1 MIELKTWWAKSKTWQ
16 HILLGAGLVLG
27 LYFVIIFMVR
37 LGHYGKL
44 LPGISL
50 RGVYVGGLTKPQA
63 IAKLDEATARY
74 MSSDISYQAN
84 GQSIA
89 AKPASFGISFD
100 NKAFVDEAF
109 KLGRDSDILSDI
121 AAQTSLLFGGS
132 DITQLGIDG
141 DVFSK
146 EMVNINNSVAK
157 PSQNAEYL
165 FEGGKISV
173 SEAGAGQ
180 NIDMGWAMFS
190 LTEQFNRLD
199 TSLTLPISSSLPNR
213 TTEMLIRQKDTVAN
227 IAKTPLALT
236 YDKKSW
242 TITQQ
247 QLVSWVDIDYQKGPL
262 AIDILNHY
270 FHIPITL
277 NDFSINK
284 QNVINYLAGLAGE
297 INQPAIDAALTI
309 SGGRASIFKQSR
321 DGKVLNTS
329 KTADAIIMATESI
342 DTRTLSLV
350 VDTQKAEVADSNI
363 DNLGIKE
370 LIGEGVTYFPGSSAA
385 RLQNV
390 RVGAAKFNGILLK
403 PDQVF
408 SFGEYLGDVGP
419 EQGYAEGLIILDNH
433 VEKAYGGGLCQVSS
447 TAYRAALL
455 SGLPI
460 VERTNHSFAISYYT
474 APFGVPGVD
483 ATIYYPQVDMK
494 FKNDTGHYILIQ
506 TEMVGTTLKF
516 SFYGTKTKTGVI
528 NGPSFVYGSN
538 DETKPSQTVFYRQVL
553 DLSGNIIK
561 TDTIN
566 TYYKSSLDFPVATSN

>member
-16 HILLGAGLVLG
+16 HILLGAGLVLC

-37 LGHYGKL
+37 LGHYDKL

-63 IAKLDEATARY
+63 IAKLDAATTNY
-74 MSSDISYQAN
+74 MNSEITYQINA
-84 GQSIA
+84 QDVIT
-89 AKPASFGISFD
+89 KPANFGISFD
-100 NKAFVDEAF
+100 NQAFVDEAF
-109 KLGRDSDILSDI
+109 KLGRDSDIISDI
-121 AAQTSLLFGGS
+121 ATQTSLLFS
-132 DITQLGIDG
+132 APDIMQLGVDG
-141 DVFSK
+141 AVFSG
-146 EMVNINNSVAK
+146 ELVNINRAIAR
-157 PSQNAEYL
+157 PSQNAEYQ

-173 SEAGAGQ
+173 TQAKNGQ
-180 NIDMGWAMFS
+180 NIDMGWAIFNLSRQFS
-190 LTEQFNRLD
+190 ELKSKLD
-199 TSLTLPISSSLPNR
+199 LPVTTSLPNR
-213 TTEMLIRQKDTVAN
+213 STEMLLRQKDTVAN
-227 IAKTPLALT
+227 IAKRPLVLT
-236 YDKKSW
+236 YANKSW
-242 TITQQ
+242 AITQQ

-262 AIDILNHY
+262 ITDLLNRY
-270 FHIPITL
+270 FDIPITL

-284 QNVINYLAGLAGE
+284 QNAVNYLAGLAGE
-297 INQPAIDAALTI
+297 INQPAIDATLAI
-309 SGGRASIFKQSR
+309 SGGRATVFKQSR
-321 DGKVLNTS
+321 DGKVLNAS
-329 KTADAIIMATESI
+329 KTADAIISATESI
-342 DTRTLSLV
+342 DNRPIELV
-350 VDTQKAEVADSNI
+350 VDVQKAIVADSNI

-370 LIGEGVTYFPGSSAA
+370 LIGEGITYFPGSSAA

-390 RVGAAKFNGILLK
+390 RVGAARFNGVLLK

-408 SFGEYLGDVGP
+408 SFGEYLGDVGA
-419 EQGYAEGLIILDNH
+419 EQGYVEGLIILDNL
-433 VEKAYGGGLCQVSS
+433 VKKAYGGGLCQVSS

-561 TDTIN
+561 TDTVN

>member
-1 MIELKTWWAKSKTWQ
+1 MIELKTRWANSKTWH

-37 LGHYGKL
+37 LGHYDKL
-44 LPGISL
+44 LPGIAL

-63 IAKLDEATARY
+63 VAKLDAATTNY
-74 MSSDISYQAN
+74 MNSEITYQAN
-84 GQSIA
+84 GESVA

-100 NKAFVDEAF
+100 NKAYVDEAF
-109 KLGRDSDILSDI
+109 KLGRDSDIISDI
-121 AAQTSLLFGGS
+121 ATQTSLLFS
-132 DITQLGIDG
+132 APDIMQLGVDG
-141 DVFSK
+141 AVFSK
-146 EMVNINNSVAK
+146 ELVNINRIIAR
-157 PSQNAEYL
+157 PSQNAEYQ
-165 FEGGKISV
+165 FGSGKISV
-173 SEAGAGQ
+173 TEAKNGAS
-180 NIDMGWAMFS
+180 IDMGWAIFNLTRQFS
-190 LTEQFNRLD
+190 ELKSKLD
-199 TSLTLPISSSLPNR
+199 LPVTTSLPNR
-213 TTEMLIRQKDTVAN
+213 STEMLLRQKDTVAN
-227 IAKTPLALT
+227 IAKAPLVLT
-236 YDKKSW
+236 YANKSW
-242 TITQQ
+242 AITQQ

-262 AIDILNHY
+262 VTDLLNRY
-270 FHIPITL
+270 FDIPITL

-284 QNVINYLAGLAGE
+284 QNAVNYLAGLAGE
-297 INQPAIDAALTI
+297 INQPAIDATLAI
-309 SGGRASIFKQSR
+309 SGGRATVFKQSR
-321 DGKVLNTS
+321 DGKVLNAS
-329 KTADAIIMATESI
+329 KTADAIISATESI
-342 DTRTLSLV
+342 DNQPIELV
-350 VDTQKAEVADSNI
+350 VDVQKAIVADSNI

-370 LIGEGVTYFPGSSAA
+370 LIGEGITYFPGSSAA

-390 RVGAAKFNGILLK
+390 RVGAARFNGVLLK

-408 SFGEYLGDVGP
+408 SFGEYLGDVGA
-419 EQGYAEGLIILDNH
+419 EQGYVEGLIILDKR

-561 TDTIN
+561 TDTVN

>member
-1 MIELKTWWAKSKTWQ
+1 MNKLKTRWANSKTWH
-16 HILLGAGLVLG
+16 HILLGVGLVLT
-27 LYFVIIFMVR
+27 LYFAIIFVVR
-37 LGHYGKL
+37 LGHYDKL

-63 IAKLDEATARY
+63 TAKLDAATTNY
-74 MSSDISYQAN
+74 MNSEITYQAN
-84 GQSIA
+84 GQSVA
-89 AKPASFGISFD
+89 AKPASFGISF
-100 NKAFVDEAF
+100 NNQAFVDEAF
-109 KLGRDSDILSDI
+109 KLGRDSDIISDI
-121 AAQTSLLFGGS
+121 ATQTSLLFS
-132 DITQLGIDG
+132 APDIMQLGVDG
-141 DVFSK
+141 AVFSK
-146 EMVNINNSVAK
+146 ELVNINRIIAR
-157 PSQNAEYL
+157 PSQNAEYR

-173 SEAGAGQ
+173 TEAKNGES
-180 NIDMGWAMFS
+180 IDMGWAIFNLTRQFS
-190 LTEQFNRLD
+190 ELKSNLD
-199 TSLTLPISSSLPNR
+199 MPVTTSLPNR
-213 TTEMLIRQKDTVAN
+213 STEMLLRQKDTVAN
-227 IAKTPLALT
+227 IAKRPLVLT
-236 YDKKSW
+236 YADKSW

-262 AIDILNHY
+262 ITDLLNRY
-270 FHIPITL
+270 FYIPIML

-284 QNVINYLAGLAGE
+284 QNVVNYLAGLAGD
-297 INQPAIDAALTI
+297 INQPAIDATLTI
-309 SGGRASIFKQSR
+309 SGGRATVFKQSR

-329 KTADAIIMATESI
+329 KTADAIIAATESI
-342 DTRTLSLV
+342 DNQPIELT
-350 VDTQKAEVADSNI
+350 VDVQKAAVADSNI

-370 LIGEGVTYFPGSSAA
+370 LIGEGITYFPGSSAA

-390 RVGAAKFNGILLK
+390 RVGAARFNGVLLK

-408 SFGEYLGDVGP
+408 SFGEYLGEVGP
-419 EQGYAEGLIILDNH
+419 EQGYVEGLIILDKR

-447 TAYRAALL
+447 TAYRAALF

-528 NGPSFVYGSN
+528 DGPTFVYGSS
-538 DETKPSQTVFYRQVL
+538 DVTKPSQTVFYRRVL
-553 DLSGNIIK
+553 DLSGNVIK
-561 TDTIN
+561 TDTVN
-566 TYYKSSLDFPVATSN
+566 TYYKSSLDFPVAQN

>member
-37 LGHYGKL
+37 LGHYDKL

-63 IAKLDEATARY
+63 VAKLNAATTNY
-74 MSSDISYQAN
+74 MNSDITYQAN
-84 GQSIA
+84 GQSVTT
-89 AKPASFGISFD
+89 KPASFGISFD

-109 KLGRDSDILSDI
+109 KLGRDSDIISDI
-121 AAQTSLLFGGS
+121 ATQTSLLFS
-132 DITQLGIDG
+132 APDIMQLGVDG
-141 DVFSK
+141 AVFSG
-146 EMVNINNSVAK
+146 ELVNINRIIAK
-157 PSQNAEYL
+157 PSQNAEYQ

-173 SEAGAGQ
+173 TDAKNGAS
-180 NIDMGWAMFS
+180 IDMGWAIFNLTRQFS
-190 LTEQFNRLD
+190 ELKSKLK
-199 TSLTLPISSSLPNR
+199 LPVTTSLPNR
-213 TTEMLIRQKDTVAN
+213 STEMLLRQKDTVAN
-227 IAKTPLALT
+227 IAKTPLVLT

-242 TITQQ
+242 TITQL

-262 AIDILNHY
+262 VTDLLNRY
-270 FHIPITL
+270 FDIPITL

-284 QNVINYLAGLAGE
+284 QNVVNYLAGLAGE
-297 INQPAIDAALTI
+297 INQPAVDATLAI
-309 SGGRASIFKQSR
+309 SGGRATVFKQSR
-321 DGKVLNTS
+321 DGKVLNAS
-329 KTADAIIMATESI
+329 KTADAIISATESI
-342 DTRTLSLV
+342 DNQPIELV
-350 VDTQKAEVADSNI
+350 VDVQKAIVADSNI

-370 LIGEGVTYFPGSSAA
+370 LIGEGITYFPGSSAA

-390 RVGAAKFNGILLK
+390 RVGAARFNGVLLK

-408 SFGEYLGDVGP
+408 SFGEYLGDVGA
-419 EQGYAEGLIILDNH
+419 EQGYVEGLIILDKR

-460 VERTNHSFAISYYT
+460 VERTNHSFAIGYYT

-516 SFYGTKTKTGVI
+516 SFYGTKTKIGII

-561 TDTIN
+561 TDTVN